1 MWLDKLKSLKRQ
13 SGKTI
18 DQISEESGISKGT
31 INKIFAGQT
40 KDPQYTTLNDIEN
53 AKLSPTLAQL
63 ERIAAALDCQMWQ
76 LFDSPYNNVRDHG
89 HFDKNV
95 EIKVKNAKI

>member
-1 MWLDKLKSLKRQ
+1 MPLVSAHNICMIVIKIWEMRNCKGYSLRKLSKKC
-13 SGKTI
+13 
-18 DQISEESGISKGT
+18 GISK
-31 INKIFAGQT
+31 
-40 KDPQYTTLNDIEN
+40 TTLNDIEN

-76 LFDSPYNNVRDHG
+76 LFDSPYNNVRDSG

>member
-1 MWLDKLKSLKRQ
+1 MIVIKIWEMRNCRGYSLRALAK
-13 SGKTI
+13 KC
-18 DQISEESGISKGT
+18 GISK
-31 INKIFAGQT
+31 
-40 KDPQYTTLNDIEN
+40 TTLNDIEN
-53 AKLSPTLAQL
+53 GKLSPTLAQV

-76 LFDSPYNNVRDHG
+76 LFDSPYNNVRDPG